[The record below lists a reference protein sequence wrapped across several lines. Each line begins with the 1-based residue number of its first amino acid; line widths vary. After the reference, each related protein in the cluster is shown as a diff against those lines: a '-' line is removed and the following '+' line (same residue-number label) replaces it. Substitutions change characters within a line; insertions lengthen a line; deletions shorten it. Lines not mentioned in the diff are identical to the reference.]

1 MTHIIIR
8 DVALVTDLWCFGS
21 SFGSGAPRMS
31 VAGPSRRLPSCR
43 RRKRLRPGVGW
54 WGSPVRF
61 IVDLGCGY
69 PFLVWFDFPLV
80 VVLWCVGNPDLW
92 DRGLVCFWGT
102 FLLWLVFPNLPIA
115 WAQARARITSCLFLE
130 MLGEFEL
137 MLMVLFEVVCWAEDH
152 KPTHGRGVSNIGFPG
167 VDSLSILFNPRSFQH
182 FNGFLKRRTPGKN
195 GIGRYP

>member
-1 MTHIIIR
+1 MVYIIIR

-69 PFLVWFDFPLV
+69 PFLVWFVF
-80 VVLWCVGNPDLW
+80 
-92 DRGLVCFWGT
+92 
-102 FLLWLVFPNLPIA
+102 LWLLFSGVWETLIFGTGDWFAFGEPFFCGLFTPTYPLPGHRLVPESQVISRIA
-115 WAQARARITSCLFLE
+115 RTVSVRRWRMSSFAAKVVPLRMTS
-130 MLGEFEL
+130 
-137 MLMVLFEVVCWAEDH
+137 
-152 KPTHGRGVSNIGFPG
+152 
-167 VDSLSILFNPRSFQH
+167 
-182 FNGFLKRRTPGKN
+182 
-195 GIGRYP
+195 

>member
-69 PFLVWFDFPLV
+69 PFLVWFVF
-80 VVLWCVGNPDLW
+80 
-92 DRGLVCFWGT
+92 
-102 FLLWLVFPNLPIA
+102 LWLLFSGVWETLIFGTGDWFAFGEPFFCGLFTPTNPLPGHRLVPESQERYTDAYAGLLLPLTFFISQSCCQGIGWIPA
-115 WAQARARITSCLFLE
+115 AQLD
-130 MLGEFEL
+130 GE
-137 MLMVLFEVVCWAEDH
+137 
-152 KPTHGRGVSNIGFPG
+152 KPKGTRGTCVTC
-167 VDSLSILFNPRSFQH
+167 SLSLCLDSIVRENIWLW
-182 FNGFLKRRTPGKN
+182 LK
-195 GIGRYP
+195 

>member
-69 PFLVWFDFPLV
+69 PFLVWFVFLWLLFSGVWETLIFGTGDWFVLGNLSFVACLPQLTHCLGTGSCPNHTVKYNIFLAKTKKKEEARNQNKSAPFLV
-80 VVLWCVGNPDLW
+80 LGQLPDLGQP
-92 DRGLVCFWGT
+92 R
-102 FLLWLVFPNLPIA
+102 LL
-115 WAQARARITSCLFLE
+115 RI
-130 MLGEFEL
+130 
-137 MLMVLFEVVCWAEDH
+137 
-152 KPTHGRGVSNIGFPG
+152 
-167 VDSLSILFNPRSFQH
+167 
-182 FNGFLKRRTPGKN
+182 RTPPLFIHG
-195 GIGRYP
+195 

>member
-1 MTHIIIR
+1 MTHIIIG

-69 PFLVWFDFPLV
+69 PFLVWFVF
-80 VVLWCVGNPDLW
+80 
-92 DRGLVCFWGT
+92 
-102 FLLWLVFPNLPIA
+102 LWLLFSGVWETLIFGTGDWFAFGEPFFCGLFTPTNPLPGHRLVPESQDLNFWFLRVNVNLLEDLETNLNPQLDGDSK
-115 WAQARARITSCLFLE
+115 QASWMFQLVI
-130 MLGEFEL
+130 
-137 MLMVLFEVVCWAEDH
+137 
-152 KPTHGRGVSNIGFPG
+152 
-167 VDSLSILFNPRSFQH
+167 RS
-182 FNGFLKRRTPGKN
+182 P
-195 GIGRYP
+195 

>member
-69 PFLVWFDFPLV
+69 PFLVWFVF
-80 VVLWCVGNPDLW
+80 
-92 DRGLVCFWGT
+92 
-102 FLLWLVFPNLPIA
+102 LWLLFSGVWETLIFGTGDWFAFGEPFFCGLFTPTNPLSGHRLVPESQTERNSGESFCNRQPA
-115 WAQARARITSCLFLE
+115 HSCVKQ
-130 MLGEFEL
+130 LGRDQLDPGPKNESS
-137 MLMVLFEVVCWAEDH
+137 
-152 KPTHGRGVSNIGFPG
+152 PTKERMQGDGTKIHEGP
-167 VDSLSILFNPRSFQH
+167 L
-182 FNGFLKRRTPGKN
+182 
-195 GIGRYP
+195 